1 MERGFGL
8 QLLRVCT
15 MATAAT
21 ARLPS
26 SANLDDSESW
36 KILVT
41 RVKRIRLSENIHAAM
56 ARSVAVAGLRRGA
69 CFRLSLRLDPVRADP
84 DAARRHRRH
93 PRHRLRQYRRDQRA
107 AHRPQGARRG
117 D

>member
-8 QLLRVCT
+8 QLLRVYT

-21 ARLPS
+21 ARPPS
-26 SANLDDSESW
+26 SANLDNSESW

-41 RVKRIRLSENIHAAM
+41 RVKRVRLSENIHAAM
-56 ARSVAVAGLRRGA
+56 ARSVAVAGLCRGA
-69 CFRLSLRLDPVRADP
+69 DLRLSLRLDPVRVDP

-93 PRHRLRQYRRDQRA
+93 PRHRLPPYRR
-107 AHRPQGARRG
+107 
-117 D
+117 